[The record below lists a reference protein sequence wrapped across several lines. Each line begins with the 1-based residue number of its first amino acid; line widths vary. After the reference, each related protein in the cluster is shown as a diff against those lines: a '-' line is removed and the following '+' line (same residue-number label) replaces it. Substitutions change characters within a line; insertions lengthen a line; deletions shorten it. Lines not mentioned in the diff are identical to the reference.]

1 MPLQI
6 VRDDITNM
14 KVDAIVAA
22 GSAHPG
28 TPAPTGGVNGRI
40 HQRAGFRLLEALRRR
55 GGIHTAGVTLTEAFD
70 LPCRYVIHTA
80 GPQWRG
86 GSYGE
91 EMLLRACYREA
102 LILAVK
108 EKLESIAFPLISTG
122 KYGYPKEEALR
133 VATDEIRL
141 FLEDHDLMVWLV
153 VYDREAFRLS
163 GELFEGVEQF
173 IDQHYVDEH
182 YVSRSRSEIDWAARY
197 EVEMARCQPIT
208 RAAPAPAR
216 RESASAPGEM
226 PEGLVRRLSQL
237 DEGFGELLLRL
248 IDQRGMKDSECYRRA
263 NVDRK
268 VFSKIRNTPGYT
280 PKKTTVVAFC
290 AALELSLEDTRKV
303 LARAGYG
310 MSHASKFDV
319 IIEYF
324 FTRQVYDVHAI
335 NRVLWHY
342 DQPLLGSCEK

>member
-1 MPLQI
+1 VPLQI

-28 TPAPTGGVNGRI
+28 MPAPTGGVNGRI

-55 GGIHTAGVTLTEAFD
+55 GGIRTAKATLTEAYD

-91 EMLLRACYREA
+91 ELLLRACYREA
-102 LILAVK
+102 LQLAEK
-108 EKLESIAFPLISTG
+108 EKFESIAFPLISTG

-133 VATDEIRL
+133 VAADEIRL
-141 FLEDHDLMVWLV
+141 FLENSDIMVWLV

-173 IDQHYVDEH
+173 IDQHYVDLH
-182 YVSRSRSEIDWAARY
+182 YVSRSRTERDWADRCEVQLARS
-197 EVEMARCQPIT
+197 QPV
-208 RAAPAPAR
+208 RESRAEAAPV
-216 RESASAPGEM
+216 PGEL
-226 PEGLVRRLSQL
+226 PPGLVHKLTQL
-237 DEGFGELLLRL
+237 DESFALMLQRL
-248 IDQRGMKDSECYRRA
+248 IDRRGMKDSECYRRA

-280 PKKTTVVAFC
+280 PKKQTVVAFC
-290 AALELSLEDTRKV
+290 AALELSMEETSHL

-324 FTRQVYDVHAI
+324 FKQGIYDVQTI
-335 NRVLWHY
+335 NQALWHY

>member
-28 TPAPTGGVNGRI
+28 MPAPTGGVNGRI

-55 GGIHTAGVTLTEAFD
+55 GGIRTAKATLTEAYD

-91 EMLLRACYREA
+91 ETLLRACYREA
-102 LILAVK
+102 LQLAEK
-108 EKLESIAFPLISTG
+108 EKFESIAFPLISTG

-133 VATDEIRL
+133 VAADEIRL
-141 FLEDHDLMVWLV
+141 FLETSDIMVWLV

-182 YVSRSRSEIDWAARY
+182 YVARRSSEMEWAERHEVMQVRSRP
-197 EVEMARCQPIT
+197 V
-208 RAAPAPAR
+208 PASRMELPP
-216 RESASAPGEM
+216 APGEI
-226 PEGLVRRLSQL
+226 PEGLVKKLSQL
-237 DEGFGELLLRL
+237 DESFALLLQRL

-280 PKKTTVVAFC
+280 PKKQTVVAFC
-290 AALELSLEDTRKV
+290 AALELSYEDTCRL

-310 MSHASKFDV
+310 MSCASKFDV
-319 IIEYF
+319 IIKYF
-324 FTRQVYDVHAI
+324 FERGVYDVHAI
-335 NRVLWHY
+335 NQVLWHY